1 MKKIVNKEDMM
12 IKVGK
17 WIAKHKVLIVLI
29 SMILLIP
36 SVIGMAATRVNY
48 DILSYLPDSLETVE
62 GQDIM
67 VDEFGMG
74 AFSMVVVED
83 MDLKDVAALKEK
95 FQDVEHVKDVLWYDS
110 VADLSIP
117 VSMIPDKFKD
127 AFFNGDATMMIA
139 LFDNTTSSDAAM
151 EAVTDMRKIANE
163 QCFISGMSGVV
174 TDIKNI
180 ALEEMPI
187 YVVIAAGLSL
197 LVLLLAMDSLVVPI
211 LFLLSVGLAVL
222 YNLGSNIFLGQVCY
236 ITKSL
241 TAVLQL
247 GVTMDYSI
255 FLLNS
260 FEAYK
265 KKYDE
270 KERAMAHAIADTFKS
285 VAGSSVT
292 TIAGFLALCVMTFAL
307 GRDMGI
313 VMAKGVVIGVVCC
326 VTVLPAMILV
336 FDKAIE
342 KTKHKALLPNMD
354 KASGFIT
361 KHYKVWLIVFLVLLY
376 PAIYGNNHTQIYYN
390 IDKSLPATLAS
401 NVANDKLKEDFDMST
416 MHMILLRN
424 GLDSKQ
430 KTQMLDKID
439 EIDGV
444 KWSLGMNSL
453 IGPSF
458 PESMIPSN
466 VREML
471 ESDNYEVQFVC
482 SEYSSA
488 TDECN
493 AQLASIQKIVKEYSP
508 DSMVIGEAPLMKDLQ
523 DTTDVDLQRVNI
535 LSMAAIFVIILFVFK
550 SISLPFV
557 LLAVIEFAIYVNM
570 AIPYYQGVTLPFVA
584 SIVIGAIQLGATVDY
599 AILMTSN
606 YQKQRHLGKTKKE
619 SISIAHKF
627 SMKSI
632 IVSGCSF
639 FAATFGVALYSQVD
653 MIGSICTLLARGAVI
668 STVVVLLVLP
678 AMFMVFDPIIVRTS
692 KGFLPDKK

>member
-1 MKKIVNKEDMM
+1 M
-12 IKVGK
+12 IKFGK
-17 WIAKHKVLIVLI
+17 WIAKHKVIIVII
-29 SMILLIP
+29 SMLLLIP
-36 SVIGMAATRVNY
+36 SFLGMAATRVNY
-48 DILSYLPDSLETVE
+48 DILSYLPESLETVE

-83 MDLKDVAALKEK
+83 MELKDVAALKEK
-95 FQDVEHVKDVLWYDS
+95 FQNVEHVKDVLWYDS

-117 VSMIPDKFKD
+117 VSMIPEKFKD
-127 AFFNGDATMMIA
+127 GFFNGDATMMIA

-151 EAVTDMRKIANE
+151 EAVSDMRKIANE

-174 TDIKNI
+174 TDIKNL

-187 YVVIAAGLSL
+187 YVVIAACLSL
-197 LVLLLAMDSLVVPI
+197 LVLLLAMDSLVIPV
-211 LFLLSVGLAVL
+211 LFLLSVGLAV
-222 YNLGSNIFLGQVCY
+222 GTNIFFGEVCY

-260 FEAYK
+260 FENYK
-265 KKYDE
+265 KKYDS
-270 KERAMAHAIADTFKS
+270 KDRAMAHAIADTFKS

-313 VMAKGVVIGVVCC
+313 VMAKGVVIGVICC
-326 VTVLPAMILV
+326 ITTLPAMILV
-336 FDKAIE
+336 FDGVIE
-342 KTKHKALLPNMD
+342 KTKHKPLVKSLD

-361 KHYKVWLIVFLVLLY
+361 KHYKVWLLVFLVMLY
-376 PAIYGNNHTQIYYN
+376 PAVYGNNHTQIYYN
-390 IDKSLPATLAS
+390 IDKSLPATLDS
-401 NVANDKLKEDFDMST
+401 NVSNEKLKEDFDMST
-416 MHMILLRN
+416 VHMILLKN
-424 GLDSKQ
+424 GMDSKE
-430 KTQMLDKID
+430 KTQMLDQID
-439 EIDGV
+439 KVDGV

-453 IGPSF
+453 IGPTF

-466 VREML
+466 IKKML
-471 ESDNYEVQFVC
+471 QSDNYEVQFVC

-493 AQLASIQKIVKEYSP
+493 AQLDAIQKIVKKYSP
-508 DSMVIGEAPLMKDLQ
+508 ESMVIGEAPLMKDLQ
-523 DTTDVDLQRVNI
+523 DTTNVDLQRVNI
-535 LSMAAIFVIILFVFK
+535 LSMAAIFLIILFVFK
-550 SISLPFV
+550 SISLPFI
-557 LLAVIEFAIYVNM
+557 LLFVIEFAIFVNM

-606 YQKQRHLGKTKKE
+606 YQKQRHLGKTKKD

-639 FAATFGVALYSQVD
+639 FAATFGVALYSKVD
-653 MIGSICTLLARGAVI
+653 MIGAICTLLARGAVI
-668 STVVVLLVLP
+668 STIVVLLVLP
-678 AMFMVFDPIIVRTS
+678 AMFMVFDPIIVHTS

>member
-1 MKKIVNKEDMM
+1 M
-12 IKVGK
+12 IKFGK
-17 WIAKHKVLIVLI
+17 WIAKHKVLIVII
-29 SMILLIP
+29 SMLLLIP
-36 SVIGMAATRVNY
+36 SFLGMAATRVNY

-83 MDLKDVAALKEK
+83 MELKDVAKLKEK

-117 VSMIPDKFKD
+117 VSMIPAKFKD
-127 AFFNGDATMMIA
+127 GFFNGDATMMIA
-139 LFDNTTSSDAAM
+139 LFDDTTSSDAAM

-180 ALEEMPI
+180 ALQEMPI
-187 YVVIAAGLSL
+187 YVVIAACLSL
-197 LVLLLAMDSLVVPI
+197 LVLLLAMDSLVIPV
-211 LFLLSVGLAVL
+211 LFLLSVGIAVV
-222 YNLGSNIFLGQVCY
+222 YNLGSNIFLGEVCY

-265 KKYDE
+265 KKYDA
-270 KERAMAHAIADTFKS
+270 KDRAMAHAIADTFKS

-313 VMAKGVVIGVVCC
+313 VMAKGVVIGVICC

-336 FDKAIE
+336 FDGVIE
-342 KTKHKALLPNMD
+342 KTKHKPLIRSMD
-354 KASGFIT
+354 KPSGFIT
-361 KHYKVWLIVFLVLLY
+361 KHYKVWLLIFLILLY
-376 PAIYGNNHTQIYYN
+376 PAVYGNNHTQIYYN
-390 IDKSLPATLAS
+390 IDKSLPATLDS
-401 NVANDKLKEDFDMST
+401 NVSNEKLKEDFDMST
-416 MHMILLRN
+416 VHMVLLKN
-424 GLDSKQ
+424 GLDSKE
-430 KTQMLDKID
+430 KTQMLDQID
-439 EIDGV
+439 KVDGV

-453 IGPSF
+453 IGPTF

-466 VREML
+466 IKEML
-471 ESDNYEVQFVC
+471 QSDNYEVQFIC

-493 AQLASIQKIVKEYSP
+493 AQLDEIQKIVKKFSP
-508 DSMVIGEAPLMKDLQ
+508 ESMVIGEAPLMKDLQ

-535 LSMAAIFVIILFVFK
+535 LSMAAIFLIILFVFK
-550 SISLPFV
+550 SISLPFI
-557 LLAVIEFAIYVNM
+557 LLAVIEFAIFVNM

-619 SISIAHKF
+619 AISIAHKF

-639 FAATFGVALYSQVD
+639 FAATFGVALYSKVD
-653 MIGSICTLLARGAVI
+653 MIGAICTLLARGAVI
-668 STVVVLLVLP
+668 STIVVLLVLP
-678 AMFMVFDPIIVRTS
+678 AMFMVFDPIIVHTS

>member
-1 MKKIVNKEDMM
+1 M

-466 VREML
+466 IREML

-493 AQLASIQKIVKEYSP
+493 AQLAAIQDIVKEYSP
-508 DSMVIGEAPLMKDLQ
+508 ESMVIGEAPLMKDLQ
-523 DTTDVDLQRVNI
+523 DTTDIDLQRVNI

-606 YQKQRHLGKTKKE
+606 YQKQRYLGKTKKE

>member
-1 MKKIVNKEDMM
+1 M

-29 SMILLIP
+29 GLVLLVP
-36 SVIGMAATRVNY
+36 SVLGIAATRVNY
-48 DILSYLPDSLETVE
+48 DILSYLPESLETVE

-74 AFSMVVVED
+74 AFSMVVVEN
-83 MDLKDVAALKEK
+83 MEMKDVAALKAK
-95 FQDVEHVKDVLWYDS
+95 FENIDHVEDVLWYDS
-110 VADLSIP
+110 VADLSFP
-117 VSMIPDKFKD
+117 VDMLPSKIKDVFFKG
-127 AFFNGDATMMIA
+127 NTTMMIA

-151 EAVTDMRKIANE
+151 EAVTEMRKIATKE
-163 QCFISGMSGVV
+163 CYISGMSGVV
-174 TDIKNI
+174 TDIKNV

-187 YVVIAAGLSL
+187 YVVVAAVLSF
-197 LVLLLAMDSLVVPI
+197 LVLCLSMDSLVVPI

-222 YNLGSNIFLGQVCY
+222 YNLGSNIFLGSVCY

-265 KKYDE
+265 KKYED
-270 KERAMAHAIADTFKS
+270 KDRAMAHAIADTFKS

-313 VMAKGVVIGVVCC
+313 VMAKGVVIGVICC
-326 VTVLPAMILV
+326 VTILPAMILL

-342 KTKHKALLPNMD
+342 KTRHKALIPSLD
-354 KASGFIT
+354 RASEFIT
-361 KHYKVWLIVFLVLLY
+361 KHYKVWIIVFLVLLF

-390 IDKSLPATLAS
+390 IDKSLPATLPS
-401 NVANDKLKEDFDMST
+401 NVANEKLKDEFDMST
-416 MHMILLRN
+416 VHMVLLKE
-424 GLDSKQ
+424 GLDSQQ
-430 KTQMLDKID
+430 KTEMLNKMDKV
-439 EIDGV
+439 DGV
-444 KWSLGMNSL
+444 KWALGLNSF
-453 IGPSF
+453 IGPTF
-458 PESMIPSN
+458 PESMLPSDLKS
-466 VREML
+466 ML
-471 ESDNYEVQFVC
+471 ASDDYEIQFIC

-493 AQLASIQKIVKEYSP
+493 AQLAEIQKIVKEYSP
-508 DSMVIGEAPLMKDLQ
+508 ESMVIGEAPLMKDLQ

-535 LSMAAIFVIILFVFK
+535 LSIAAIFVIILLVFK
-550 SISLPFV
+550 SISLPFILV
-557 LLAVIEFAIYVNM
+557 AVIEFAIFVNM

-606 YQKQRHLGKTKKE
+606 YQKQRHLGKSKKD

-632 IVSGCSF
+632 IISGCSF
-639 FAATFGVALYSQVD
+639 FAATFGVALYSKVD
-653 MIGSICTLLARGAVI
+653 MIGSICTLLARGAVV
-668 STVVVLLVLP
+668 STIVVLVVLP
-678 AMFMVFDPIIVRTS
+678 AMFMIFDPIIVRTS

>member
-1 MKKIVNKEDMM
+1 M
-12 IKVGK
+12 I
-17 WIAKHKVLIVLI
+17 I
-29 SMILLIP
+29 
-36 SVIGMAATRVNY
+36 
-48 DILSYLPDSLETVE
+48 
-62 GQDIM
+62 
-67 VDEFGMG
+67 
-74 AFSMVVVED
+74 VED
-83 MDLKDVAALKEK
+83 MNLHDVQKLKQKLEK
-95 FQDVEHVKDVLWYDS
+95 VNHVDKIIWYDDI
-110 VADLSIP
+110 ADLSVP
-117 VSMIPDKFKD
+117 KEMLPEKVRKV
-127 AFFNGDATMMIA
+127 FFNKNATMMIA
-139 LFDNTTSSDAAM
+139 MFKETTSSDNTM
-151 EAVTDMRKIANE
+151 EAVTQMRKIVGK

-174 TDIKNI
+174 TDIKNLVMQEI
-180 ALEEMPI
+180 PI
-187 YVVIAAGLSL
+187 YVTIAAVLSL
-197 LVLLLAMDSLVVPI
+197 IVLFVTMESFAVAF
-211 LFLLSVGLAVL
+211 LFLLSIGMAIL
-222 YNLGSNIFLGQVCY
+222 YNLGTNIFLSDVSY
-236 ITKSL
+236 LTMAL
-241 TAVLQL
+241 TAILQL

-255 FLLNS
+255 FLLHSYESNKIR
-260 FEAYK
+260 FEG
-265 KKYDE
+265 D

-313 VMAKGVVIGVVCC
+313 VMAKGVVIGVICC

-342 KTKHKALLPNMD
+342 KTKHKALIPSMD

-361 KHYKVWLIVFLVLLY
+361 KHYKVWLLVFLVLLY

-390 IDKSLPATLAS
+390 IDKSLPASLAS

-416 MHMILLRN
+416 VHMILLRN

-439 EIDGV
+439 EVDGV

-466 VREML
+466 IKEML

-493 AQLASIQKIVKEYSP
+493 AQLAAIQDIVKEYSP
-508 DSMVIGEAPLMKDLQ
+508 ESMVIGEAPLMKDLQ
-523 DTTDVDLQRVNI
+523 DTTDIDLQRVNI
-535 LSMAAIFVIILFVFK
+535 ISIAAIFVIILFVFK
-550 SISLPFV
+550 SISLPFI
-557 LLAVIEFAIYVNM
+557 LLAVIEFAIYLNM

-606 YQKQRHLGKTKKE
+606 YQKQRHLGKTKKD

-668 STVVVLLVLP
+668 STIVVLLVLP
-678 AMFMVFDPIIVRTS
+678 AMFMVFDPIIVHTS

>member
-1 MKKIVNKEDMM
+1 M
-12 IKVGK
+12 IKFGK
-17 WIAKHKVLIVLI
+17 WIAKHKVIIVII
-29 SMILLIP
+29 SMLLLIP
-36 SVIGMAATRVNY
+36 SFLGMAATRVNY
-48 DILSYLPDSLETVE
+48 DILSYLPESLETVE

-83 MDLKDVAALKEK
+83 MELKDVAALKEK
-95 FQDVEHVKDVLWYDS
+95 FQNVEHVKDVLWYDS

-117 VSMIPDKFKD
+117 VSMIPEKFKD
-127 AFFNGDATMMIA
+127 GFFNGDATMMIA

-151 EAVTDMRKIANE
+151 EAVSDMRKIANE

-174 TDIKNI
+174 TDIKNL

-187 YVVIAAGLSL
+187 YVVIAACLSL
-197 LVLLLAMDSLVVPI
+197 LVLLLAMDSLVIPV
-211 LFLLSVGLAVL
+211 LFLLSVGLAVV
-222 YNLGSNIFLGQVCY
+222 YNLGTNIFFGEVCY

-260 FEAYK
+260 FENYK
-265 KKYDE
+265 KKYDS
-270 KERAMAHAIADTFKS
+270 KDRAMAHAIADTFKS

-313 VMAKGVVIGVVCC
+313 VMAKGVVIGVICC
-326 VTVLPAMILV
+326 ITTLPAMILV
-336 FDKAIE
+336 FDGVIE
-342 KTKHKALLPNMD
+342 KTKHKPLVKSLD

-361 KHYKVWLIVFLVLLY
+361 KHYKVWLLVFLVMLY
-376 PAIYGNNHTQIYYN
+376 PAVYGNNHTQIYYN
-390 IDKSLPATLAS
+390 IDKSLPATLDS
-401 NVANDKLKEDFDMST
+401 NVSNEKLKEDFDMST
-416 MHMILLRN
+416 VHMILLKN
-424 GLDSKQ
+424 GLDSKE
-430 KTQMLDKID
+430 KTQMLDQID
-439 EIDGV
+439 KVDGV

-453 IGPSF
+453 IGPTF

-466 VREML
+466 IKKML
-471 ESDNYEVQFVC
+471 QSDNYEVQFIC

-488 TDECN
+488 TDEFN
-493 AQLASIQKIVKEYSP
+493 AQLDSIQKIVKKYSP
-508 DSMVIGEAPLMKDLQ
+508 ESMVIGEAPLMKDLQ
-523 DTTDVDLQRVNI
+523 DTTNVDLQRVNI
-535 LSMAAIFVIILFVFK
+535 LSMAAIFLIILFVFK
-550 SISLPFV
+550 SISLPFI
-557 LLAVIEFAIYVNM
+557 LLFVIEFAIFVNM

-639 FAATFGVALYSQVD
+639 FAATFGVALYSKVD
-653 MIGSICTLLARGAVI
+653 MIGAICTLLARGAVI

-678 AMFMVFDPIIVRTS
+678 AMFMVFDPIIVHTS